1 MLLRFIF
8 FFKQKTAYEMRI
20 SDWSSDVCSSDLEVP
35 EQLSRLSGNQH
46 ATGMNASCA
55 ADLIRSPGPGKGTH
69 FHPLATRVN
78 ERFDPTPPSPASDI
92 GPLLP
97 KVPYH
102 PAPPETAETAGS
114 SEERR
119 VGTECVITFSSRWS
133 QYHLKKLK
141 QLHHTTKKYK

>member
-1 MLLRFIF
+1 
-8 FFKQKTAYEMRI
+8 MRI
-20 SDWSSDVCSSDLEVP
+20 SDWSSDVCSSDLSGRRLSREVP

-69 FHPLATRVN
+69 FHPLATRVT

-97 KVPYH
+97 QVPSH
-102 PAPPETAETAGS
+102 PAPHEPAATPPPPPPTPPPPSAPPPPP
-114 SEERR
+114 
-119 VGTECVITFSSRWS
+119 
-133 QYHLKKLK
+133 
-141 QLHHTTKKYK
+141 

>member
-1 MLLRFIF
+1 
-8 FFKQKTAYEMRI
+8 MRI
-20 SDWSSDVCSSDLEVP
+20 SDWSSDVCSSDLSGRRLSREVP

-92 GPLLP
+92 GPILP
-97 KVPYH
+97 KVPSP
-102 PAPPETAETAGS
+102 PAPRA
-114 SEERR
+114 EERR
-119 VGTECVITFSSRWS
+119 VGKECVST
-133 QYHLKKLK
+133 
-141 QLHHTTKKYK
+141 

>member
-1 MLLRFIF
+1 
-8 FFKQKTAYEMRI
+8 MRI
-20 SDWSSDVCSSDLEVP
+20 SDWSSDVCSSDVSGRRLSREVP

-92 GPLLP
+92 GR
-97 KVPYH
+97 
-102 PAPPETAETAGS
+102 
-114 SEERR
+114 SEE
-119 VGTECVITFSSRWS
+119 
-133 QYHLKKLK
+133 
-141 QLHHTTKKYK
+141 HTSELQSLMRIAYDDFYLNTKTKKHTK